1 MSDAI
6 GCPTHPAGTFADLSH
21 IKAAVLIL
29 VLFAAQHGYPEPQ
42 VQAKA
47 MKNQGELSQSGLVV
61 TVIDDDFAVRNA
73 LKFWLEVE
81 GLTVR
86 SYASGAELLSAGDL
100 DRCDCFVVDQK
111 MPAMSGLDL
120 IAQLRDRD
128 FTAPAILI
136 TSHPSVSLR
145 ERAEKADVPIMEK
158 ALLEYGL
165 LAIWLAT
172 DRASSACAAI
182 SLTGSSSHRSRSG
195 AAIISSLLG
204 PAMMALAVLEPS
216 PLLTQALPSGRRAV
230 TTRTGHYATER
241 RGHCD

>member
-1 MSDAI
+1 MIS
-6 GCPTHPAGTFADLSH
+6 PS
-21 IKAAVLIL
+21 
-29 VLFAAQHGYPEPQ
+29 E
-42 VQAKA
+42 
-47 MKNQGELSQSGLVV
+47 MRSNSGRR
-61 TVIDDDFAVRNA
+61 F
-73 LKFWLEVE
+73 E

-158 ALLEYGL
+158 ALLLEYGL

>member
-1 MSDAI
+1 M
-6 GCPTHPAGTFADLSH
+6 
-21 IKAAVLIL
+21 
-29 VLFAAQHGYPEPQ
+29 
-42 VQAKA
+42 
-47 MKNQGELSQSGLVV
+47 
-61 TVIDDDFAVRNA
+61 
-73 LKFWLEVE
+73 
-81 GLTVR
+81 TVR

-195 AAIISSLLG
+195 AAIIILALGAGDDGTRRSRTVSLVNAS
-204 PAMMALAVLEPS
+204 PALRPASGHNANWTLRNRAARAL
-216 PLLTQALPSGRRAV
+216 
-230 TTRTGHYATER
+230 
-241 RGHCD
+241 